1 MAVSPIK
8 GRPLRWLGRNA
19 GAAGLQIPVRR
30 AEGAGA
36 RAARAEEREGKNG
49 KSAGAVAARILC
61 ASVVSK
67 LGKSEPS
74 CAPVRESLS
83 VSSHHPVGSSH

>member
-1 MAVSPIK
+1 MGAVGQLVP
-8 GRPLRWLGRNA
+8 A
-19 GAAGLQIPVRR
+19 RR

-36 RAARAEEREGKNG
+36 RAARAEERRGKSG
-49 KSAGAVAARILC
+49 KSAGAVAALILC

-67 LGKSEPS
+67 LGKSEPN

-83 VSSHHPVGSSH
+83 VSSHHPVRSSR